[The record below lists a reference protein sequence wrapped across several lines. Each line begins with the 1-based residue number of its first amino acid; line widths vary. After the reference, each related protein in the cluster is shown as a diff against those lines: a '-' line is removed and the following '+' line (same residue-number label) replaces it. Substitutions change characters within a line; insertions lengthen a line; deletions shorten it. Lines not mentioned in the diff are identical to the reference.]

1 MNISDVSAIINFL
14 KLNDIM
20 ILSNSFVS
28 SMILAFV
35 TLFPLVNPFGS
46 IPIFLTLSSGFDR
59 QHTKQQIKRITIN
72 VIMILIVFFFVGQ
85 LLLEFFG
92 INIYVLQIAGGL
104 VVAHTAWQMVTSQEK
119 LSTDETSESANKTD
133 ISFTPMALPILSGP
147 GSIGVV
153 IGLSTQKMSAMTYA
167 GSTLGI
173 LLIGLSVFIVLSLS
187 VNLYRIIGKTG
198 VGVINRI
205 MGFFILAI
213 AVQLITEGIKA
224 VLKI

>member
-1 MNISDVSAIINFL
+1 
-14 KLNDIM
+14 
-20 ILSNSFVS
+20 
-28 SMILAFV
+28 
-35 TLFPLVNPFGS
+35 
-46 IPIFLTLSSGFDR
+46 
-59 QHTKQQIKRITIN
+59 
-72 VIMILIVFFFVGQ
+72 
-85 LLLEFFG
+85 
-92 INIYVLQIAGGL
+92 
-104 VVAHTAWQMVTSQEK
+104 
-119 LSTDETSESANKTD
+119 
-133 ISFTPMALPILSGP
+133 PILSGP